1 MNVLKQRPLFSGQ
14 FGVGRAS
21 ICFAASAVSPEN
33 EGTRI
38 TRVVQDV
45 QRPAM
50 HEFCPH
56 QLAFVRPPLQPSR
69 KQEPF
74 LPECLDDRASRTTAP
89 ECVEQESN
97 TVLYLFVGI
106 GRPSGL
112 YTKPTGRGHSS
123 SPRRALFQ

>member
-14 FGVGRAS
+14 LGVGRAS
-21 ICFAASAVSPEN
+21 ICFGASAVSPEN

-56 QLAFVRPPLQPSR
+56 QLAFVGSPLQPSR
-69 KQEPF
+69 KQELF
-74 LPECLDDRASRTTAP
+74 LAKALTTAQAEP
-89 ECVEQESN
+89 LRRNASN
-97 TVLYLFVGI
+97 RNRILSCTWLAASGI
-106 GRPSGL
+106 GRPS
-112 YTKPTGRGHSS
+112 R
-123 SPRRALFQ
+123 